1 MGGMHMKHSL
11 GIFLIGAGIGI
22 FAGALLYHHE
32 MDKPVGEIEEYIPK
46 YGENSE
52 AEEEDSIDSNDCQ
65 DNNLASEQE
74 SDSRDANHSEFG
86 SSDGDILNFYKR
98 YEKANKT
105 EVNNVNY
112 SKHPKVNYSKM
123 FTSNTKV
130 DSDSKEMSDILHEI
144 SSRGDT
150 KDSFSEYA
158 DHTEDDY
165 LFDDY
170 DPEKDLHEQYKL
182 EKTEDG
188 FEIFLDD
195 NPQDFVTLYFY
206 NEDHI
211 LCDDQEE
218 LIPNPEE
225 VVGLVALSR
234 LIEGGPGCQNDV
246 IFVHN
251 SDSCVNYEVVLD
263 AGSYKETVAGIFDS
277 TRERAQR
284 PRIN

>member
-1 MGGMHMKHSL
+1 MKSGL
-11 GIFLIGAGIGI
+11 GFFLIGAGIGI

-32 MDKPVGEIEEYIPK
+32 MDKPIGEIEEYIPK
-46 YGENSE
+46 HG
-52 AEEEDSIDSNDCQ
+52 EDSENETEDSNSSSDCK
-65 DNNLASEQE
+65 DRDISSEQE
-74 SDSRDANHSEFG
+74 SDSGDADHSEFH
-86 SSDGDILNFYKR
+86 SSESDILNFYKN
-98 YEKANKT
+98 YERSNDDQVKNETFTKRKQT
-105 EVNNVNY
+105 
-112 SKHPKVNYSKM
+112 NYSKM
-123 FTSNTKV
+123 FTSNTKI
-130 DSDSKEMSDILHEI
+130 DASSKDMSDILHEI

-277 TRERAQR
+277 TRERALR
-284 PRIN
+284 PRNN

>member
-1 MGGMHMKHSL
+1 MKSGL
-11 GIFLIGAGIGI
+11 GFFLIGTGIGI
-22 FAGALLYHHE
+22 FAGALFYHHE
-32 MDKPVGEIEEYIPK
+32 MDKPIGEIEEYVPQH
-46 YGENSE
+46 G
-52 AEEEDSIDSNDCQ
+52 EDSENETEDSNSSSDCQ
-65 DNNLASEQE
+65 DRDISSEQE
-74 SDSRDANHSEFG
+74 SDSRDANHSEFH
-86 SSDGDILNFYKR
+86 SSESDILDFYKN
-98 YEKANKT
+98 YERSTDDK
-105 EVNNVNY
+105 VNDA
-112 SKHPKVNYSKM
+112 SIEKRKRTNYSKM

-130 DSDSKEMSDILHEI
+130 DASSKDMSDILHEI

-165 LFDDY
+165 LYDDY

>member
-1 MGGMHMKHSL
+1 MKSGL
-11 GIFLIGAGIGI
+11 GFFLIGAGIGI
-22 FAGALLYHHE
+22 FAGAVFYHHE
-32 MDKPVGEIEEYIPK
+32 MDKPIGEIEEYIPK
-46 YGENSE
+46 H
-52 AEEEDSIDSNDCQ
+52 EEDSETEAKDSDSYS
-65 DNNLASEQE
+65 DSKDRDISAKQE
-74 SDSRDANHSEFG
+74 SDSGDADHSEFH
-86 SSDGDILNFYKR
+86 SSESDILNFYKD
-98 YEKANKT
+98 YERSN
-105 EVNNVNY
+105 ESNVTSITSYKRKPTNY
-112 SKHPKVNYSKM
+112 NKM

-130 DSDSKEMSDILHEI
+130 DASSKDMNDILHEI

>member
-1 MGGMHMKHSL
+1 MKSGL
-11 GIFLIGAGIGI
+11 GFFLIGTGIGI
-22 FAGALLYHHE
+22 FAGALFYHHE
-32 MDKPVGEIEEYIPK
+32 MDKPIGEIEEYVPQH
-46 YGENSE
+46 G
-52 AEEEDSIDSNDCQ
+52 EDSENETEDSNSSSDYQ
-65 DNNLASEQE
+65 DRDISSEQE
-74 SDSRDANHSEFG
+74 SDSGDANHSEFH
-86 SSDGDILNFYKR
+86 SSESNILDFYKN
-98 YEKANKT
+98 YERSTDDK
-105 EVNNVNY
+105 VNDA
-112 SKHPKVNYSKM
+112 SIEKRKRTNYSKM

-130 DSDSKEMSDILHEI
+130 DASSKDMSDILHEI

-165 LFDDY
+165 LYDDY

-277 TRERAQR
+277 TRERTQR